1 MANSGAKFVS
11 VNLNKSY
18 GQQHQPSHHTH
29 HSAFSSGSGSSGSYG
44 QGGTGGRGRTGSGGT
59 GMVVLSRNRGTQKA
73 GPKLSVPPPLN
84 LPSLRKEHE
93 RFDLSGPGGGPGGG
107 VGPGSGPRPTSS
119 GLGWTKPVAATASS
133 EKNESSIDVHVADG
147 MDATDG
153 LSRGSGSYLP
163 ISAQSDE
170 LGFARSDYPA
180 RPFPPSVE
188 KVTVLRGEDFP
199 SLQAARPVSS
209 GTPQKQKEALNQK
222 QKQVVSEETSEDK
235 RDSYHS
241 GLLVDVRQQGQSS
254 RSTVGNGTLE
264 NGGEGHRM
272 GSLRMSDQARKQEDY
287 FPGPLPLVQFN
298 PRSDWADDERDTGHE
313 FAERGREVG
322 NSKTENYWDRDFD
335 LPRPIVLLHKPGH
348 NQNHRSQRDN
358 ETGKVFSSEVL
369 KLDPYNRD
377 LRTPSREGREANK
390 WRTSP
395 LPKNVLKSQEV
406 GNDRNG
412 VGVRTDGPNNSAKDN
427 RYIPPHFGDTGRD
440 GSVMV
445 NRDSSFGR
453 KDVVHVPEV
462 RQQWNNSMELHNNR
476 GAEHNI
482 RDRYGAEKPN
492 RYRNDNFQNNALAKS
507 PFASSGKVPP
517 MIDVKLTLGREK
529 HAFSK
534 GDRLF
539 SEDPFS
545 KDFVSAG
552 FEEREL
558 FSGGLGVIKR
568 KKDVAKPTDF
578 HDPVR
583 ESFEAE
589 LERVQKMQE
598 LERQRII
605 EEQERALEQ
614 ARREEEE
621 RLRRIREEEERQR
634 MLEEEAR
641 EAAWRAEQE
650 RLEAIRIAEE
660 QRIAREEEKKRTHLE
675 EERRKQAAK
684 QKLLE
689 LEARMAK
696 RQSEASKV
704 DASLSNVIVD
714 DKVDAWMKEKDSSRT
729 VDLDNWEDSER
740 MVDKMMTSASFDS
753 SAYDRPFDISS
764 RPYPPKEGSSSFF
777 DRGKSVTS
785 WKRDMFENV
794 STLPLPTED
803 QEIVHNSVRR
813 DTFSGGRT
821 IPRKEFYGGS
831 GYMTSRAYSKAGMQE
846 PFLDDIGRQ
855 KDHRWNLP
863 GDVDLYSKNREIN
876 SDFHDNL
883 ADKYGDNG
891 LGQGRSRS
899 STRSPYPDRL
909 YLNSEADEL
918 YPYGRSRYSMKQP
931 RVLPPPLA
939 SLQRTSFRGV
949 NEHPGPSAVLDND
962 IHYAYRA
969 RTESTRQTGYYGGN
983 QEALEPSDVQLRQ
996 ENTTNEDQKLKDISS
1011 RCDSQSSLS
1020 VSSPP
1025 NSPPHLSNDELDE
1038 SGDSPVVSMVA
1049 EGKKNQLSGN
1059 DSVILNDSSGNDT
1072 MIMAPS
1078 STSAVEDEEW
1088 TPEND
1093 DELQQQEEYDEDED
1107 GYQEEDEVREG
1118 DDRNLDMDPKFEDLQ
1133 LDERDSSHILDNVV
1147 LGFDDGVEVVIPSD
1161 ELTRNSGPEEST
1173 FGNSGSHVHIVEE
1186 QGAINRVPDD
1196 EQSFLPADDS
1206 FGTSKDSSS
1215 GKIREIEKALPAA
1228 TVRPI
1233 NAHYASATADLLYVD
1248 ASSSTGLP
1256 AQQPISA
1263 SGEVTYAAGETNMST
1278 VASAGTQADLP
1289 IKLQFG
1295 LFSGPSLIPS
1305 PVPAIQIGSIQM
1317 PLHIHPPVGPSLT
1330 HVHPSQPPIFQFG
1343 QLRYTSPISQGIL
1356 PMPHQSMS
1364 FVQPTMQAHYNLNQN
1379 AEISVPNQSAQD
1391 APQHAVKD
1399 EVTSLSVNKQSNFVS
1414 GQPEQQSRGN
1424 LPRELGSVLAESSEG
1439 DLLSHLISS
1448 GVSGAC
1454 DNKIK
1459 LESGSRSE
1467 EKVQRDSVSNNYLSS
1482 SKENGSASQFQRGQP
1497 SSKYVSGEKN
1507 FSRPRFHGPLG
1518 GSRGRR
1524 YAYAVKNS
1532 NTRSS
1537 FPAPD
1542 SSTDSNGFQRKPRR
1556 TVQQTEFRV
1565 RENQKKQEPVTTINT
1580 GGLVDKSNYKR
1591 RAVGIIA
1598 RGGSKRGMVSNRPL
1612 KQRVE
1617 PESSVSGNTSS
1628 QELNSSDRLGKQ
1640 SVKDVSMKKQNIS
1653 PPGESNFKRNA
1664 SEEDV
1669 DAPLQSGVV
1678 RVYTQPGIEA
1688 PSDEDDFIEV
1698 RSKRQMLNDRREQRE
1713 KEIKAKSRV
1722 PKPLPKSRAPR
1733 QSVVVSTSP
1742 NKLSAP
1748 LARQSSTNSHSDF
1761 VASEG
1766 KSLGSKEVSSGTI
1779 EVPLPLAPIGTPALN
1794 TEASADTPS
1803 HAITSL
1809 QTESVSVVSNS
1820 GKDLEIAK
1828 MVENKNKVLDNFQS
1842 AASTWGTAGIN
1853 QQVMTLTQTQLEE
1866 AMKPARYDSHISVEG
1881 HSSAVSDP
1889 VLPSS
1894 SMLTKDKSFSSGSS
1908 PINSLLA
1915 GEKIQF
1921 GAVTSPTV
1929 LPPTSRV
1936 VSHGIGAP
1944 GSNRPDMQMS
1954 RNLSAAENDSSLFF
1968 EKETHPSNSCVAL
1981 QDSEAEAEAAAS
1993 AIAVAAISSD
2003 EIVAH
2008 GLGSVSFSDAKN
2020 FRGADIGGIIAA
2032 VSEDQQLANQSRGE
2046 ESLSVSLPADL
2057 SVETT
2062 PISLWP
2068 PMPSPQSSTPQMLSQ
2083 FPAGPPSHFPFY
2095 EMNPML
2101 GGPIFAFGPREDSSG
2116 TQSQPQISTAS
2127 SSGPPGTWQQC
2138 HSSLDSIYGP
2148 PAGYTGPFISP
2159 PGGIHGVQG
2168 PPHMVV
2174 YNHFAPVGQY
2184 GQVGLSF
2191 MGTTYI
2197 PSGKQSDWKHN
2208 PTSSAMHIGEGEM
2221 SSMNTTTVQ
2230 RNVSNMSA
2238 PVQHLAPGSPL
2249 LPIASPLPMFDVS
2262 PFQSAPD
2269 LSVQVR
2275 WPHLP
2280 ASPLHSLPLSRP
2292 LQQHA
2297 DAVLPSQVSRGH
2309 SIDQS
2314 LNVIRFSE
2322 SRISTPS
2329 ENDPT
2334 FSVAADTNIA
2344 QFPAELGLVD
2354 SLRSINSGT
2363 SAQIGIDQS
2372 SSGSA
2377 TAESSKTDV
2386 LKNGV
2391 DKNSKHQSTNS
2402 LKTQP
2407 FPQKNASARQINSSA
2422 YNYQRGGG
2430 MSQRN
2435 NAGNEWS
2442 YRRMGF
2448 HGRNLSAG
2456 AEKGALGTKMKQIY
2470 VAKQTASGSSNAA

>member
-11 VNLNKSY
+11 ANLNKSY
-18 GQQHQPSHHTH
+18 GQQHQPSHYTH
-29 HSAFSSGSGSSGSYG
+29 HSAFSGSSSSYG
-44 QGGTGGRGRTGSGGT
+44 QGGTGARGRPGSGGT
-59 GMVVLSRNRGTQKA
+59 GMVLLSRNRGTQKA

-93 RFDLSGPGGGPGGG
+93 RFDLSGPGGGLGGG
-107 VGPGSGPRPTSS
+107 IGPGNGPRPTSS

-133 EKNESSIDVHVADG
+133 EKNESSADVHGADG
-147 MDATDG
+147 MNATDG

-170 LGFARSDYPA
+170 FRVVRSGYPGA
-180 RPFPPSVE
+180 FPPSAE
-188 KVTVLRGEDFP
+188 KITVLRGEDFP

-209 GTPQKQKEALNQK
+209 GTSQKQKDALNQR
-222 QKQVVSEETSEDK
+222 QKQAVSEETSEDK

-241 GLLVDVRQQGQSS
+241 SLLADIRQQGQSS
-254 RSTVGNGTLE
+254 RSTVVNSSLE

-272 GSLRMSDQARKQEDY
+272 GSLRMADHARKQDDY

-322 NSKTENYWDRDFD
+322 GSKVEHYWDRDFD
-335 LPRPIVLLHKPGH
+335 LPRPTVLMQKPVR
-348 NQNHRSQRDN
+348 NQNHWSQRDN
-358 ETGKVFSSEVL
+358 KAGNVLSSEVFKPDL
-369 KLDPYNRD
+369 YNRD
-377 LRTPSREGREANK
+377 LRTTSREGREVNK

-395 LPKNVLKSQEV
+395 LPKNGLNSQEV
-406 GNDRNG
+406 GNDRY
-412 VGVRTDGPNNSAKDN
+412 VGGARTDGLNNDVKDN
-427 RYIPPHFGDTGRD
+427 KYITPHFGDTGRD

-462 RQQWNNSMELHNNR
+462 RQQSNNSMELINNR
-476 GAEHNI
+476 GAERNN
-482 RDRYGAEKPN
+482 RDRYGAEQSN
-492 RYRNDNFQNNALAKS
+492 RYRGDNFRNNALAKS

-517 MIDVKLTLGREK
+517 VIDVKLTLGREK

-539 SEDPFS
+539 TEDPFS
-545 KDFVSAG
+545 NDFGTTG
-552 FEEREL
+552 FDEREL
-558 FSGGLGVIKR
+558 FSRDLVGAIKR

-634 MLEEEAR
+634 RLEEEAR
-641 EAAWRAEQE
+641 EAAWREEQE
-650 RLEAIRIAEE
+650 RLEAIRKAEE
-660 QRIAREEEKKRTHLE
+660 QRLAREEEKKRTLME

-684 QKLLE
+684 EKLLE

-696 RQSEASKV
+696 RQSETSNV
-704 DASLSNVIVD
+704 DTSTSNVIVH
-714 DKVDAWMKEKDSSRT
+714 DKVDAGVKEKDSSRT
-729 VDLDNWEDSER
+729 VDLDNWEDSDR
-740 MVDKMMTSASFDS
+740 MGDKTMTTELFDS
-753 SAYDRPFDISS
+753 SAYDRPDISS
-764 RPYPPKEGSSSFF
+764 TPYLPEEVASSFS
-777 DRGKSVTS
+777 DRGKSVNS
-785 WKRDMFENV
+785 WKMDMFENV
-794 STLPLPTED
+794 STLPFPAQD
-803 QEIVHNSVRR
+803 QEIGRNSPRR
-813 DTFSGGRT
+813 DTFGGGRT
-821 IPRKEFYGGS
+821 VPRKDFHGGS
-831 GYMTSRAYSKAGMQE
+831 GYMNSRAHSKAGSQD
-846 PFLDDIGRQ
+846 PFFDDFGHQ

-876 SDFHDNL
+876 SNFHDNL

-891 LGQGRSRS
+891 LGQGHSRS
-899 STRSPYPDRL
+899 STRSPYPEQL
-909 YLNSEADEL
+909 YMNSEADEL
-918 YPYGRSRYSMKQP
+918 YPYGRSRHSMKQP

-939 SLQRTSFRGV
+939 SSQRTFRGV
-949 NEHPGPSAVLDND
+949 NEHPGPSAVLDNG

-969 RTESTRQTGYYGGN
+969 RSESTRQTGYYGGN
-983 QEALEPSDVQLRQ
+983 QEALEASSLVELRQ
-996 ENTTNEDQKLKDISS
+996 ENTPNEDQKLKDISS

-1038 SGDSPVVSMVA
+1038 SGDSPVISIGA
-1049 EGKKNQLSGN
+1049 EGKKNQLSAI
-1059 DSVILNDSSGNDT
+1059 DSVILNDRSGNDT
-1072 MIMAPS
+1072 MLIAPS
-1078 STSAVEDEEW
+1078 STSAGEDEEW
-1088 TPEND
+1088 SPEND

-1107 GYQEEDEVREG
+1107 GYQDEDEVRG
-1118 DDRNLDMDPKFEDLQ
+1118 GYDRNLDLDPKIEDLH
-1133 LDERDSSHILDNVV
+1133 LEERDSSHILDNVV

-1161 ELTRNSGPEEST
+1161 DFARNSGTKERT
-1173 FGNSGSHVHIVEE
+1173 FGISGNHVHIVEE
-1186 QGAINRVPDD
+1186 QGAIDRVPDD

-1206 FGTSKDSSS
+1206 FGTSKDSFSR
-1215 GKIREIEKALPAA
+1215 KVQETDKVLPAA
-1228 TVRPI
+1228 TVQPI
-1233 NAHYASATADLLYVD
+1233 NAPYALDTSDFLYVD
-1248 ASSSTGLP
+1248 ASVNSGLP

-1263 SGEVTYAAGETNMST
+1263 SGDVTSAAGEINLSS
-1278 VASAGTQADLP
+1278 VASAGTQP
-1289 IKLQFG
+1289 EVPVKLQFG

-1305 PVPAIQIGSIQM
+1305 PIPAIQIGSIQM

-1330 HVHPSQPPIFQFG
+1330 HLHPSQPPIFQFG
-1343 QLRYTSPISQGIL
+1343 QLRYASPISQGIL

-1364 FVQPTMQAHYNLNQN
+1364 FVQPNMQAHYNLKQN
-1379 AEISVPNQSAQD
+1379 VGGSVPNQPAED
-1391 APQHAVKD
+1391 APRHAVKV
-1399 EVTSLSVNKQSNFVS
+1399 EVTSLGVNKQSSLVS
-1414 GQPEQQSRGN
+1414 GQPEQSRGN
-1424 LPRELGSVLAESSEG
+1424 LPGELGSVLAEDSSEG
-1439 DLLSHLISS
+1439 DFLSHSISS
-1448 GVSGAC
+1448 VVSGAC
-1454 DNKIK
+1454 DDKIK
-1459 LESGSRSE
+1459 LESVSPSV
-1467 EKVQRDSVSNNYLSS
+1467 EKGRRDSVSNNYLSS
-1482 SKENGSASQFQRGQP
+1482 SKENGSVSQLQHVKP
-1497 SSKYVSGEKN
+1497 SSKYVSGEKI
-1507 FSRPRFHGPLG
+1507 FSRTRHQGIG

-1532 NTRSS
+1532 NARSS
-1537 FPAPD
+1537 FLAPD
-1542 SSTDSNGFQRKPRR
+1542 TNTDSSGFQRKPRR
-1556 TVQQTEFRV
+1556 TVQQTEIRA
-1565 RENQKKQEPVTTINT
+1565 RENELNQEPVATVNNR
-1580 GGLVDKSNYKR
+1580 GSVDKSNYKS

-1598 RGGSKRGMVSNRPL
+1598 RGGSKRGTISNRPSN
-1612 KQRVE
+1612 QRVE

-1628 QELNSSDRLGKQ
+1628 QELNSSYRIGKE
-1640 SVKDVSMKKQNIS
+1640 SVKDMSMKKQNNP
-1653 PPGESNFKRNA
+1653 PPGKSNFKRNA

-1698 RSKRQMLNDRREQRE
+1698 RSKRQMLIDRREQRE
-1713 KEIKAKSRV
+1713 REIKAKSRV
-1722 PKPLPKSRAPR
+1722 TKLLPKSRAPR

-1742 NKLSAP
+1742 NKLSTP
-1748 LARQSSTNSHSDF
+1748 LARQSSTNSPLDF

-1766 KSLGSKEVSSGTI
+1766 KSLSDNEVAAGTTEVSQ
-1779 EVPLPLAPIGTPALN
+1779 PLAPIGTPALN
-1794 TEASADTPS
+1794 AETLSETPS
-1803 HAITSL
+1803 HAITSV
-1809 QTESVSVVSNS
+1809 QTELVSVVSNKS
-1820 GKDLEIAK
+1820 GNDLETAK
-1828 MVENKNKVLDNFQS
+1828 MFENKNKVLDNFQL
-1842 AASTWGTAGIN
+1842 AASTWSTAGLN
-1853 QQVMTLTQTQLEE
+1853 RQVMALTQTQLEE
-1866 AMKPARYDSHISVEG
+1866 AMKPARYDSEISVEC
-1881 HSSAVSDP
+1881 HSSTVSDS

-1894 SMLTKDKSFSSGSS
+1894 SVLTKDKSLSSGAS

-1929 LPPTSRV
+1929 LPPSGRV

-1944 GSNRPDMQMS
+1944 GSNRPDIQMS
-1954 RNLSAAENDSSLFF
+1954 RNLSAAEKDNSLFY
-1968 EKETHPSNSCVAL
+1968 EKEKHPSDSCVTL

-2008 GLGSVSFSDAKN
+2008 GLGSVGFSDAKN
-2020 FRGADIGGIIAA
+2020 FRGSDIGGIIAA
-2032 VSEDQQLANQSRGE
+2032 VSEDQQLVNHSRCE

-2068 PMPSPQSSTPQMLSQ
+2068 PMSSSPSSTPQMLSR

-2101 GGPIFAFGPREDSSG
+2101 GGPIFAFGPCENSSG
-2116 TQSQPQISTAS
+2116 TQSQPQNSTAS

-2159 PGGIHGVQG
+2159 PGGIPGLQG

-2197 PSGKQSDWKHN
+2197 PSSKQSDWKQN
-2208 PTSSAMHIGEGEM
+2208 PTSSAMHVGEGEM
-2221 SSMNTTTVQ
+2221 SSMNTTSTQ
-2230 RNVSNMSA
+2230 RNASNMAA

-2249 LPIASPLPMFDVS
+2249 LPIASPLPMFDAS

-2269 LSVQVR
+2269 LSFQVR

-2280 ASPLHSLPLSRP
+2280 ASPLHSLPLSLP
-2292 LQQHA
+2292 LQQQA
-2297 DAVLPSQVSRGH
+2297 DVVLPSQVGRGH
-2309 SIDQS
+2309 SIDQP
-2314 LNVIRFSE
+2314 LNFNRFSE
-2322 SRISTPS
+2322 SRISTPL
-2329 ENDPT
+2329 ENDPS
-2334 FSVAADTNIA
+2334 FSVAADTAIA
-2344 QFPAELGLVD
+2344 KFPAELGLVGT
-2354 SLRSINSGT
+2354 LRSINSGT

-2372 SSGSA
+2372 SSGSS
-2377 TAESSKTDV
+2377 TAESGKTNI
-2386 LKNGV
+2386 LKNGI
-2391 DKNSKHQSTNS
+2391 DKNGKHQSTNY
-2402 LKTQP
+2402 LKAQP
-2407 FPQKNASARQINSSA
+2407 FPQKNSSTRQSNSSG
-2422 YNYQRGGG
+2422 YIYQRGGG

-2435 NAGNEWS
+2435 NAGNECS

-2448 HGRNLSAG
+2448 QGRNQSSG
-2456 AEKGALGTKMKQIY
+2456 AEKFGLGSKMKQIY
-2470 VAKQTASGSSNAA
+2470 VAKQTKSGSSNAAV